1 MCLLT
6 KPLSIL
12 NVKTFVRNVHGM
24 NKGGC
29 NEPGSKVR
37 SISGSIVVFYPLV
50 SGDFMM
56 YATVFMCILQI

>member
-1 MCLLT
+1 MSVNKAIKC
-6 KPLSIL
+6 IL
-12 NVKTFVRNVHGM
+12 NVKTFVRNVHRM

-37 SISGSIVVFYPLV
+37 SISGSTVVFYPLV

-56 YATVFMCILQI
+56 YAAVFMCILQI